1 MVAFK
6 LGAGPLKIL
15 TIILNWAKKKFFFNL
30 RQGGMSSLGSLEAKF
45 FPLTISNDENQM
57 PILGAQKY
65 FLFISIFILFLTI
78 VL

>member
-65 FLFISIFILFLTI
+65 FFFFFYFFFDDCSLK
-78 VL
+78 